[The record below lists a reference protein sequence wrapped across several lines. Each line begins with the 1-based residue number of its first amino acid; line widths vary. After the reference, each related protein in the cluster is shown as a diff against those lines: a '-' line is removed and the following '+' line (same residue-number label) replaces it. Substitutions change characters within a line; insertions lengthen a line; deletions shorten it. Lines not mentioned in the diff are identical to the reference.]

1 MFFKYI
7 GIPNNRKLNI
17 FLISVPVIYM
27 YIGRTFLQED
37 AEIVEIKYSISDIS
51 FTSFSPYI
59 CFHP

>member
-17 FLISVPVIYM
+17 FLISVIYM

-59 CFHP
+59 FFHP